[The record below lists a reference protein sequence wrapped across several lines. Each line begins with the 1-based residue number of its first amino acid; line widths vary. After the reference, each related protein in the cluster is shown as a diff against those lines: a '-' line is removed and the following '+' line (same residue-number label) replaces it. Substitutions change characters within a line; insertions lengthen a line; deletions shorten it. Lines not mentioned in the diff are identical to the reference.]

1 MKGIVKTIFSV
12 AVSAAVAVSSF
23 SSAVFVKAEE
33 KEKLIALTF
42 DDGPNTTVTTQI
54 LDLFEEYNAKGTF
67 FLIGQNINS
76 MSEKS
81 VKRAYDMGCEIANH
95 SKSHTYMTDKS
106 EAEMLEEVS
115 YVDDYVYR
123 ITGEHTKFFRAPY
136 LNTSAQVYE
145 TIDQT
150 FISGVMIED
159 VSTEPSGR
167 AAEIL
172 RVAKDGL
179 IILMHDSEANQPT
192 VDALKIALPELKKQG
207 YRFVTVSEL
216 FELQGET
223 PLGDRSYSEVTKYPC
238 SGYKTEKTLFTGK
251 ASDEGSWSAAGQ
263 LDKNELGKLSDYA
276 VEVEYTGMSAPQI
289 VIQKWGANQIWKS
302 IMPSYS
308 NGSRACFMSSDIEN
322 ALKESGVSYS
332 ELDQFCISPYGSG
345 TTLTSVKIMVPGEK
359 GSGETSDDKVLK
371 GDIDNNG
378 VIDASDVKYM
388 EKRLFGIS
396 GSEYDEVFDIDN
408 SKSVNIVDLIL
419 LKSIAEQN
427 K

>member
-1 MKGIVKTIFSV
+1 MNRVFKKVFSV
-12 AVSAAVAVSSF
+12 TVSAAIAFSSF
-23 SSAVFVKAEE
+23 SSLFLVKAEGT
-33 KEKLIALTF
+33 EKLIALTF
-42 DDGPNTTVTTQI
+42 DDGPNTTVTPQI
-54 LDLFEEYNAKGTF
+54 LDLFEEYDAKGTF

-95 SKSHTYMTDKS
+95 SKSHTYITDKS

-115 YVDDYVYR
+115 YVDDYVFR
-123 ITGEHTKFFRAPY
+123 ITGEHTKFFRAPF
-136 LNTSAQVYE
+136 LNTSEQAFE

-159 VSTEPSGR
+159 VSTDPSGR

-216 FELQGET
+216 FKLQGEV

-238 SGYKTEKTLFTGK
+238 SGYKTEKTLFSGK
-251 ASDEGSWSAAGQ
+251 AADEGSWGTAGQ
-263 LDKNELGKLSDYA
+263 LDKNVLGKLGDYA

-302 IMPSYS
+302 VMPSYS
-308 NGSRACFMSSDIEN
+308 NGSRACFMSSDIEK

-345 TTLTSVKIMVPGEK
+345 TTLTSVKILVPGQP
-359 GSGETSDDKVLK
+359 GQGETSVKEPVK
-371 GDIDNNG
+371 GDING
-378 VIDASDVKYM
+378 DGKTDISDLVLLNKWM
-388 EKRLFGIS
+388 FGE
-396 GSEYDEVFDIDN
+396 SEDTDVSSADIDEN
-408 SKSVNIVDLIL
+408 SKVDIVDVIR
-419 LKSIAEQN
+419 LKSIITGE
-427 K
+427 

>member
-1 MKGIVKTIFSV
+1 MKGIVKTLFSV

-23 SSAVFVKAEE
+23 SSAVFVKAGE

-54 LDLFEEYNAKGTF
+54 LDLFEEYDAKGTF

-251 ASDEGSWSAAGQ
+251 ASDEGSWSTAGQ
-263 LDKNELGKLSDYA
+263 FDKNELGKLSDYA

-345 TTLTSVKIMVPGEK
+345 TSLTSVKILVPGK
-359 GSGETSDDKVLK
+359 SDTGESSEVKTKK
-371 GDIDNNG
+371 GDINSDGKTDVSDLVLLSSWMFGENVN
-378 VIDASDVKYM
+378 IDQESADTD
-388 EKRLFGIS
+388 G
-396 GSEYDEVFDIDN
+396 N
-408 SKSVNIVDLIL
+408 SKIDIVDFIT
-419 LKSIAEQN
+419 LKSLVLGE
-427 K
+427 